1 MRAVH
6 ISLLFHIIGIG
17 LIFTTMV
24 AGWILDGQYR
34 NASDWKTKGVIL
46 KSLRPVGLLS
56 PVAVFVMVASGIGN
70 MTLGYRTYTLFSDSW
85 LTYKLV
91 FFLVA
96 MVSGMFLG
104 ARSSRRGT
112 LVAALADGK
121 GPDEAAAKIRA
132 LDNQQRVGYIFQA
145 VLLLV
150 ILILSI
156 VKPEA

>member
-1 MRAVH
+1 MRAIH

-34 NASDWKTKGVIL
+34 NASDWKMKGVIL

-56 PVAVFVMVASGIGN
+56 PVAVFVMIASGIGN

-91 FFLVA
+91 FFLVL
-96 MVSGMFLG
+96 MVSGIFLG
-104 ARSSRRGT
+104 ARSSRRGK
-112 LVAALADGK
+112 LVAELADGK
-121 GPDEAAAKIRA
+121 ASGEAAAKIRA
-132 LDNQQRVGYIFQA
+132 LDNQQRIGYIFQA